1 MFKNSPLLLYDLWSE
16 RHLITELVCGAINW
30 DTSIFVDTFPSPGEE
45 VTANKVISV
54 PGGKGANVA
63 VASARILSS
72 GVGIIGALGND
83 EIAEK
88 QIKILHEEGIDT
100 SCVKNIQGTSSGQA
114 YILVDK
120 KCENFILTYKAANHM
135 LTADMVNDNN
145 TVNAIKNSK
154 LITVIDPP
162 LEVADALISNAKT
175 NGKMVVWSPAMLVRH
190 GFDSLKELLLKTD
203 YVIVNESES
212 SLLSGIND
220 ATKACLAL
228 SKMLEGRRVI
238 TTLGK
243 EGCVFCWQTKT
254 ARIPAL
260 DLSSL
265 NLQVINTVGAGDAFV
280 GAFAA
285 LKTKG
290 FDDVEA
296 LFMAN
301 IAGSL
306 KTTKEETRGS
316 PRYDE
321 IRHYL
326 DDQRVQSSFAKIYV
340 V

>member
-1 MFKNSPLLLYDLWSE
+1 M
-16 RHLITELVCGAINW
+16 CGAINW
-30 DTSIFVDTFPSPGEE
+30 DTSIFVDSFPSPGEE
-45 VTANKVISV
+45 VKANKVISV

-63 VASARILSS
+63 VASARILGS
-72 GVGIIGALGND
+72 GVGIVGALGND

-88 QIKILHEEGIDT
+88 QIKILHEERIDT
-100 SCVKNIQGTSSGQA
+100 SCIKHIQGTSSGQA
-114 YILVDK
+114 YILVDQK
-120 KCENFILTYKAANHM
+120 GENFILTYKAANHM
-135 LTADMVNDNN
+135 ITAAMVSDNN

-162 LEVADALISNAKT
+162 LEVADALISNAKSH
-175 NGKMVVWSPAMLVRH
+175 GKMVVWSPAMLVRH

-212 SLLSGIND
+212 SVLSGVND
-220 ATKACLAL
+220 ATKGCLAL
-228 SKMLEGRRVI
+228 SNNLNGKKVI
-238 TTLGK
+238 TTLGR
-243 EGCVFCWQTKT
+243 EGCIFCWQIKT

-265 NLQVINTVGAGDAFV
+265 NLHVINTVGAGDAFV
-280 GAFAA
+280 GSFAA

-321 IRHYL
+321 IKHYL
-326 DDQRVQSSFAKIYV
+326 DDQRVQSLFAKIHV